1 MVAPLVEQ
9 TTIDTEGPGSNTGRP
24 FINFLSNVP
33 PEKFEDAKSRVKFR
47 VQA

>member
-1 MVAPLVEQ
+1 MVAPSVEQ
-9 TTIDTEGPGSNTGRP
+9 MMIDTEGPGSNTGKP
-24 FINFLSNVP
+24 FIHFLSNVP